1 MERAVQGQ
9 RLRGSAG
16 GSTVS
21 AATAAECATAC
32 ANSDCNVYEFSN
44 TGICNIYINMP
55 IVGFVEDNAYNIT
68 TRGRCVNR
76 LIDVTY
82 L

>member
-21 AATAAECATAC
+21 AATTAECATAC
-32 ANSDCNVYEFSN
+32 ANSDCNVYEFSRF
-44 TGICNIYINMP
+44 YQP
-55 IVGFVEDNAYNIT
+55 
-68 TRGRCVNR
+68 
-76 LIDVTY
+76 LIKTSTLQNLLETSAQD
-82 L
+82 